1 MREERADVQAIKDRV
16 DILSIISRYLSLTK
30 SGANYK
36 GRCPFHKDDTPSF
49 MVNPEKGLWHC
60 FGCGEG
66 GDIFSFLMKME
77 KIDFLEAAKRLAAE
91 GGLTFGRKTGGEQ
104 KKLLTLNAEAA
115 SFFSKNLLES
125 DAAEQARAYLLNRG
139 YDEDIWRRYGLG
151 YATPGWEHLKRA
163 FSARYGEDDLL
174 RLGLL
179 VAGERGT
186 YDRFR
191 DRVIFTIYDLSG
203 QPIAFGGRAF
213 DGEPKYL
220 NSPQTGLFDKGRQL
234 YGISWAREALVAE
247 KTAILVEGYTDVL
260 SLHIA
265 DTTNVVGSMG
275 TSLTEGQA
283 SLLARFVDEVIIA
296 YDPDAAGGA
305 ASFRGMNI
313 LHRNNLAVRVAR
325 LPKGEDPD
333 SLVRR
338 ENGVERWISTLEQAL
353 PFHLFFI
360 ETLKARHDLSS
371 LAGKEDVLL
380 EARAFYQ
387 NILSLP
393 LKREVAN
400 QVAELLDLSPE
411 AVIAD
416 LTRSARRRSP
426 ENVRSM
432 KPRFGEEEVILWLL
446 LNGEV
451 EWTQVGRSASPE
463 DFSPPHRPIVEALSA
478 GHDPSEVTLYLD
490 DEAKRRASSI
500 ALTEVV
506 FTDSR
511 KALKDALRKLVSLPK
526 IKKKLAV
533 LREEMKQ
540 SEETGDRA
548 RLDELQQAYHSLVTE
563 RLGGRGGDGKD

>member
-1 MREERADVQAIKDRV
+1 MRDQADIQEIKDRV
-16 DILSIISRYLSLTK
+16 DILSIISRYLSLAK

-66 GDIFSFLMKME
+66 GDVFSFLMKME
-77 KIDFLEAAKRLAAE
+77 KIDFVEAAKRLAVE
-91 GGLTFGRKTGGEQ
+91 VGLTFGRKTGGE
-104 KKLLTLNAEAA
+104 KKELLALNAEVAA
-115 SFFSKNLLES
+115 FFSKNLLES
-125 DAAEQARAYLLNRG
+125 DAAEQARAYLLDRG
-139 YDEDIWRRYGLG
+139 YNEDIWRRYGLG
-151 YATPGWEHLKRA
+151 YAAPGWEHLKRA
-163 FSARYGEDDLL
+163 FSPRHSEDNLL

-179 VAGERGT
+179 VAGKRGT

-234 YGISWAREALVAE
+234 YGISWARETLVAE
-247 KTAILVEGYTDVL
+247 KMAILVEGYTDVL

-265 DTTNVVGSMG
+265 GSRNVIGSMG

-283 SLLARFVDEVIIA
+283 TLLARFVDEVIIA
-296 YDPDAAGGA
+296 YDQDAAGGA

-333 SLVRR
+333 SLIHR
-338 ENGVERWISTLEQAL
+338 ENGVEQWISTLEEAL

-371 LAGKEDVLL
+371 FAGKEDALL
-380 EARAFYQ
+380 EAREFYQ
-387 NILSLP
+387 NISSLP
-393 LKREVAN
+393 LKREVAR

-416 LTRSARRRSP
+416 LTSSVRRRTPKS
-426 ENVRSM
+426 VQFV
-432 KPRFGEEEVILWLL
+432 KPHFGEEEVILWLL
-446 LNGEV
+446 LNGKV
-451 EWTQVGRSASPE
+451 EWAQVGRSASPE
-463 DFSPPHRPIVEALSA
+463 DFSAPQRPIVEALAA
-478 GHDPSEVTLYLD
+478 GHDPSEVSLYLD
-490 DEAKRRASSI
+490 NEAKRRASSI
-500 ALTEVV
+500 ALTEVI
-506 FTDSR
+506 FTDPE

-526 IKKKLAV
+526 IKEKLVA
-533 LREEMKQ
+533 LREEIKQ
-540 SEETGDRA
+540 TEKTGDRV
-548 RLDELQQAYHSLVTE
+548 RLDELQQAYCALVTE
-563 RLGGRGGDGKD
+563 RLGRRARDGKD

>member
-30 SGANYK
+30 AGANYK

-91 GGLTFGRKTGGEQ
+91 VGLTFGRKTDGEQ
-104 KKLLTLNAEAA
+104 KKLLALNAEAA

-125 DAAEQARAYLLNRG
+125 DAAEQARAYLRNRG

-203 QPIAFGGRAF
+203 QPIAFGGRTF

-265 DTTNVVGSMG
+265 GIRNVIGSMG

-283 SLLARFVDEVIIA
+283 TLLARFVDEVIIA
-296 YDPDAAGGA
+296 YDQDAAGGA

-416 LTRSARRRSP
+416 LARPARRRSP
-426 ENVRSM
+426 ENVRFV

-463 DFSPPHRPIVEALSA
+463 DFSPPHRPIVEALAA
-478 GHDPSEVTLYLD
+478 GHDPSEVPLYLD

-500 ALTEVV
+500 ALTEVI
-506 FTDSR
+506 FTDSE

-526 IKKKLAV
+526 IEEKLAA

-540 SEETGDRA
+540 SEETGDRL
-548 RLDELQQAYHSLVTE
+548 RLDELQQAYRALVTE
-563 RLGGRGGDGKD
+563 RLGGRGCDGKD